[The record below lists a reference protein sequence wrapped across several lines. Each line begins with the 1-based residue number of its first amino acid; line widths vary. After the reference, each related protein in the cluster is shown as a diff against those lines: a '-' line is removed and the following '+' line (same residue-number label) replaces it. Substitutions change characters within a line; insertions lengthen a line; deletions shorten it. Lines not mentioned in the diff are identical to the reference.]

1 VNKPNKLKFLSVALL
16 VAEFE
21 PIRRNVCFMAAPADY
36 LDVSDLK
43 AVLSGGLIREDVL
56 NEIFD
61 NSEIATPFLDM
72 IGDGGSYNNPYVEW
86 TEDKLAAPN
95 LNNKNVSGKDIAST
109 DNDANVTNAKRVG
122 NHAQIS
128 TKEIMITD
136 RQGAISAVG
145 RADEMGYQTAR
156 RTIECRYD
164 IEAIALS
171 GQASV
176 QDDNNATAG
185 QSAGAAAFITTNK
198 DLGAGGA
205 IAGFQTGTKLVS
217 AQVPGEGRALSF
229 AMISTQIENV
239 YKLGGITNVLMGVPG
254 QTKRLGQFLLTTP
267 NSAKPT
273 QNVEGTGKG
282 VAQVSQQ
289 FVDAF
294 KTDFGFYMQIV
305 PNRLQ
310 ATYAD
315 AAGGAAQ
322 TVANLFGFDA
332 RYWKLRTLYGWRVD
346 PLAKLGLSLRKML
359 AVDWMLQASLERG
372 NFIIADLNP
381 TSAVTA

>member
-1 VNKPNKLKFLSVALL
+1 VDKKLKFLAVD
-16 VAEFE
+16 FE

-43 AVLSGGLIREDVL
+43 SVLSGGLIREDVA

-61 NSEIATPFLDM
+61 ISDIPTPFLDM
-72 IGDGGSYNNPYVEW
+72 IGEGGSFDNPYAEW
-86 TEDKLAAPN
+86 TEDKLRQPS
-95 LNNKNVSGKDIAST
+95 LTNKAISGKDVVST
-109 DNDANVTNAKRVG
+109 ENDAGVGNAKRVG

-128 TKEIMITD
+128 TMEVMISD
-136 RQGAISAVG
+136 RMGAIAAIG
-145 RADEMGYQTAR
+145 RADEMGFQTSR
-156 RTIECRYD
+156 RLQELRRD
-164 IEAIALS
+164 VEAICLS

-176 QDDNNATAG
+176 QDDGNATAG
-185 QSAGAAAFITTNK
+185 QSAGAAAWITTNK

-205 IAGFQTGTKLVS
+205 VPGFQTGTKLVT
-217 AQVPGEGRALSF
+217 AQTPGEGRALSF

-239 YKLGGITNVLMGVPG
+239 YNLGGNTTVLMGVPG
-254 QTKRLGQFLLTTP
+254 QTKRLGVYLLTTP

-273 QNVEGTGKG
+273 QNIDGTGKG

-310 ATYAD
+310 QTDAD

-322 TVANLFGFDA
+322 TVANLFGFDP
-332 RYWKLRTLYGWRVD
+332 RY
-346 PLAKLGLSLRKML
+346 
-359 AVDWMLQASLERG
+359 
-372 NFIIADLNP
+372 
-381 TSAVTA
+381 